1 MTMIR
6 SFLIGAAVILVVGCT
21 ATAPPQPVAFTCM
34 SENPGM
40 CELQRAGHD
49 MRYRRALE
57 DYTQQLAVEKAEYQR
72 KADENCRFVHGADS
86 IFC

>member
-1 MTMIR
+1 MIR
-6 SFLIGAAVILVVGCT
+6 LFLISAAVILAVGCT
-21 ATAPPQPVAFTCM
+21 TTAPPQPVVFTCS

-49 MRYRRALE
+49 MRYRQALE
-57 DYTQQLAVEKAEYQR
+57 NYTQQLAVKKAEYQR
-72 KADENCRFVHGADS
+72 LTDENCMFVHGADS

>member
-1 MTMIR
+1 MIR
-6 SFLIGAAVILVVGCT
+6 LFLISAAVFLVVGCT
-21 ATAPPQPVAFTCM
+21 TNAPPQPAAFTCM
-34 SENPGM
+34 SENLGM

-57 DYTQQLAVEKAEYQR
+57 DYAQQLAEEKAEFQSM
-72 KADENCRFVHGADS
+72 ADENCRFIHGADS

>member
-1 MTMIR
+1 MIR
-6 SFLIGAAVILVVGCT
+6 LFLISAAVILVVGCAT
-21 ATAPPQPVAFTCM
+21 TAPPQPVGFTCS

-57 DYTQQLAVEKAEYQR
+57 NYTQQLAAEKAEYQR
-72 KADENCRFVHGADS
+72 MADENCRFVYGVDS